1 MYLVE
6 FNVAGPGEPRTVEI
20 KKAASYA
27 DAVGQALSRVGG
39 VARTLLYVK
48 AGAHAADWDGTMVG
62 PFDHGMEPG
71 HEMAIMDIRCFKVED

>member
-6 FNVAGPGEPRTVEI
+6 FNVAGPGEPETVEI

-27 DAVGQALSRVGG
+27 DAVGQALSRRGG

-48 AGAHAADWDGTMVG
+48 AGEEGDGWVNRG
-62 PFDHGMEPG
+62 PFDHGMTKG
-71 HEMAIMDIRCFKVED
+71 HEMAIMDIRCFKVEDE

>member
-6 FNVAGPGEPRTVEI
+6 FNVVAPGEPETVEI

-27 DAVGQALSRVGG
+27 DAVGQALTRRGG

-48 AGAHAADWDGTMVG
+48 ASGDGSHTA
-62 PFDHGMEPG
+62 FDHGMSKG
-71 HEMAIMDIRCFKVED
+71 HEMAIMDIRCFKVEDE